1 MNTSL
6 YQLQPNLSRTPL
18 PAATPN
24 RRLVEIP
31 VNSLYLFPVIS
42 PSIIQT
48 LFVNTWLLDENIV
61 KPRFQRIFTA

>member
-6 YQLQPNLSRTPL
+6 YQLQPNLKNSTSRGN
-18 PAATPN
+18 PN
-24 RRLVEIP
+24 HRLVEIP

-61 KPRFQRIFTA
+61 KPPFQRIFTA